1 MHMRCST
8 CQDALSARLD
18 GEAVPVSLDE
28 LDDHLAGCAP
38 CRRFSLDITDLHR
51 VVRVRE
57 AEPVPDLSVAILT
70 AAGQP
75 GTVAPAQAPAA
86 PAAAAIGAAS
96 PEPAGPAR
104 GWLRYGLVV
113 IGLTMLALALPSLLL
128 HDSGSAIH
136 MTRELSA
143 WDAAFGAGLLFAA
156 WQPGR
161 ARGLL
166 PMAAV
171 LAGAQVVGSIIDVAS
186 GRSPVVSESHHA
198 LELIGVLLLWLLCR
212 TTGASASASLAP
224 SSPSTP
230 SSIDPGLRT
239 A

>member
-1 MHMRCST
+1 MRCTT

-18 GEAVPVSLDE
+18 GEAVTVSLDD
-28 LDDHLAGCAP
+28 LDHHLADCAP

-51 VVRVRE
+51 VVRVRA
-57 AEPVPDLSVAILT
+57 AEPVPDLTRTILDAT
-70 AAGQP
+70 AG
-75 GTVAPAQAPAA
+75 VAPTAGSPAA
-86 PAAAAIGAAS
+86 TTSSA
-96 PEPAGPAR
+96 AR

-171 LAGAQVVGSIIDVAS
+171 LAGAQVVGSVIDVTS
-186 GRSPVVSESHHA
+186 GRSPVVSESHHV
-198 LELIGVLLLWLLCR
+198 LELVGVLLLWLLCR
-212 TTGASASASLAP
+212 TAGQRDRRTAGDPLGSEPTAV
-224 SSPSTP
+224 
-230 SSIDPGLRT
+230 DPGLRT